1 MPRFRCGTTATLSFE
16 KKNTLDNKKVM
27 PPEESVSIDTM
38 QTGSGGTLADRGVI
52 TMVQV
57 VQRIGCH

>member
-1 MPRFRCGTTATLSFE
+1 
-16 KKNTLDNKKVM
+16 VM